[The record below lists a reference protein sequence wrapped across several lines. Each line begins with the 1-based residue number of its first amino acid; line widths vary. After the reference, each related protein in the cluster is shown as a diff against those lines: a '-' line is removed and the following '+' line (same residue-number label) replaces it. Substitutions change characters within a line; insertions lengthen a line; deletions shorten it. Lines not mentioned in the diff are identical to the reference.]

1 MLLILWQNRAL
12 PALLRVR
19 LGEWNAAGNVEPF
32 PAVEFAVVKIF
43 IHPNFNPVSLMN
55 DIAVL
60 RLAIPVALGSLPT
73 IATACLPISSFEGQ
87 RYS

>member
-19 LGEWNAAGNVEPF
+19 LGEWNAASNLEPF

-43 IHPNFNPVSLMN
+43 IHPNFNPVNLMN

-73 IATACLPISSFEGQ
+73 ISTACLPISSFEGQ